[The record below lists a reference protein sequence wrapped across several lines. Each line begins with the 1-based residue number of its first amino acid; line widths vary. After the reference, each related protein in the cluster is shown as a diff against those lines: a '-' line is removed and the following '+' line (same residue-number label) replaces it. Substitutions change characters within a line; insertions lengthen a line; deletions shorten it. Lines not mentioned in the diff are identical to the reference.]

1 METIA
6 LILAGGSGTRLWPLS
21 RQSMPKQLLALTG
34 NRTLLQE
41 TCRRLFPLIPPWGQ
55 WIITGEGFYHQVQKQ
70 VENLQKEFPS
80 SPIEQYIEVMLEPE
94 GKNTAPAIFWAAE
107 RCRRLYGEDTRLLV
121 LPSDHLITMEDKYI
135 ESLKKGIDKAG
146 EGSLVTFGIPPTHP
160 ETGYGYIKVNGD
172 SSEEVIPV
180 EGFVE
185 KPDAVT
191 AEKFLKDGSY
201 YWNSGM
207 FVFHVGTLLQEAME
221 RCPDICAPFCQQDPF
236 NPEQV
241 KNAYRQTKTQSIDYA
256 VMEHTKRSF
265 MVPASFGWNDVG
277 SWQSLYEVSEKDEQG
292 NVASGK
298 NIAIDTQGCLIY
310 GKERL
315 IATIGIENMAVI
327 DTPDALMV
335 CPLDQ
340 TQRIREVVDRLKE
353 QNSRVHIEHQTVERP
368 WGSYTVIQEGPGYK
382 IKKIIVNP
390 KQKLSLQ
397 MHYHRSE
404 HWIVVQGTAKITNGS
419 TEIFVHENESSYIA
433 KSTLHRLENPGT
445 IPLEII
451 EAQCGSYLGEDDIVR
466 IDDDYGREV

>member
-41 TCRRLFPLIPPWGQ
+41 TCRRLFPLIPPHRQ
-55 WIITGEGFYHQVQKQ
+55 WIITGEGFYHQVLKQ
-70 VENLQKEFPS
+70 VENLQEEFPS
-80 SPIEQYIEVMLEPE
+80 SPTEPYIEVLLEPE

-107 RCRRLYGEDTRLLV
+107 RCRRLYGEDTKLMV

-135 ESLKKGIDKAG
+135 EALQKGIDKAG
-146 EGSLVTFGIPPTHP
+146 EGTLVTFGIPPTHP

-172 SSEEVIPV
+172 SGEKACPV

-207 FVFHVGTLLQEAME
+207 FVFHVGTLLREAME
-221 RCPDICAPFCQQDPF
+221 RCPDICGPFCQQDPF
-236 NPEQV
+236 EPEQV
-241 KNAYRQTKTQSIDYA
+241 KTAYRQTKTQSIDYA
-256 VMEHTKRSF
+256 VMEHTQRGF
-265 MVPASFGWNDVG
+265 MVPTSFGWNDVG
-277 SWQSLYEVSEKDEQG
+277 SWQSLYEVSEKDEHG

-298 NIAIDTQGCLIY
+298 NIAIDTHGCLIY

-315 IATIGIENMAVI
+315 IATVGIENMAVI

-390 KQKLSLQ
+390 KQKISLQ

-404 HWIVVQGTAKITNGS
+404 HWIVVQGTAKITNGCN
-419 TEIFVHENESSYIA
+419 EIFLHENESSYIA

-451 EAQCGSYLGEDDIVR
+451 EAQCGNYLGEDDIVR
-466 IDDDYGREV
+466 MEDVYGREV